1 MSKRYQNGH
10 LRCAKRKSGL
20 QCWEFLWRENNGN
33 GKRVCRTAIIG
44 TVAQL
49 PTEQLAG
56 AAANGLRVHINS
68 DNKRCCI
75 VPISILLK
83 AKIRNI
89 SVFCSTMRS
98 GANGSNRAGIRSLS
112 SGKVRSDGEI
122 PSYLNQRKFKRSWLN
137 WSRSHG

>member
-83 AKIRNI
+83 QKSATFQCSVQPCDPVRMARTGRESDHSRPAK
-89 SVFCSTMRS
+89 CEAMGRS
-98 GANGSNRAGIRSLS
+98 RRT
-112 SGKVRSDGEI
+112 
-122 PSYLNQRKFKRSWLN
+122 
-137 WSRSHG
+137 